1 MSSTEQNTCK
11 SKKAGS
17 ISVVLIYLLFS
28 GHFLTHA
35 QNVNS
40 EVFRFLNLPNNP
52 RIAALGGNH
61 PALLKGDGS
70 IFQVNPAY
78 LTGASNNDISLS
90 YISFLSDVN
99 YAVANWSHQIKGIG
113 MLGAGISYIGFGDFE
128 RTNELGE
135 VLGDFNAN
143 ELAFSIGLGRKF
155 GEQIRYGASFN
166 FIHSN
171 LDRFNST
178 AIAFSAGGQY
188 LTHSGN
194 TIFGLSF
201 RNAGTQISTFNNK
214 NEDLPFDILV
224 GASHKLQHTPLRF
237 ALTLQKLDNWV
248 LEIAGDESDD
258 PSFFKNAARHLVV
271 GTELLLSDN
280 LHFRIGYNQF
290 DHDNLSTSNRLD
302 TAGMNFGMG
311 IFIKEFRF
319 NISRSSFSDLGG
331 STQISL
337 EASL

>member
-1 MSSTEQNTCK
+1 MQKRVGIPSFL
-11 SKKAGS
+11 AV
-17 ISVVLIYLLFS
+17 ILSVIFCQTA
-28 GHFLTHA
+28 HT

-40 EVFRFLNLPNNP
+40 EVFRFLNMPNNP

-61 PALLKGDGS
+61 PALIKGDGS

-78 LTGASNNDISLS
+78 LSGASNNDISLS

-99 YAVANWSHQIKGIG
+99 FAVANWSHQIKDVG
-113 MLGAGISYIGFGDFE
+113 MLGAGISYIGFGDFD
-128 RTNELGE
+128 RTNELGD
-135 VLGDFNAN
+135 VLGSFNAN

-178 AIAFSAGGQY
+178 AIAFSVGGQY
-188 LTHSGN
+188 MMNGEN
-194 TIFGLSF
+194 TMFGLSF
-201 RNAGTQISTFNNK
+201 RNAGVQISTFNN
-214 NEDLPFDILV
+214 EREELPFDILL

-237 ALTLQKLDNWV
+237 ALTLQKLDEWD
-248 LEIAGDESDD
+248 LTLAGDRGDD
-258 PSFFKNAARHLVV
+258 PGFFKNAARHLIV

-290 DHDNLSTSNRLD
+290 AHDNLSTSNRLD

-311 IFIKEFRF
+311 IFIKKFRF

-337 EASL
+337 KTSL